1 MRCRRPSSWAAAL
14 TLAAAA
20 ILASCGRQE
29 SHSGTV
35 DDLVS
40 LHLRQG
46 PPTSVLFVLIDT
58 LRADRLSGH
67 GYTRPTSPFLDSLAR
82 RGVGFRRVLSPS
94 SWTKPAVAS
103 IFTASYPASHG
114 VLRADDALPQAARL
128 PAEVFR
134 DAGYRTGAIGGNH
147 WLAKRFG
154 LEQGFDTQLRFTRDF
169 VRGQRKTDAASGAE
183 GFWVDRD
190 ITESAIEFLRAYGGE
205 PFFLYLHYMGVHNHE
220 SDPAPPHFGED
231 PAHRYDNAIAEVDR
245 QLARVVAALD
255 EQGLRSRTL
264 VVVTSDHGESLSER
278 GFDGHGYSLY
288 AQEVNVPLIV
298 APPFQLD
305 PPLVVNTPV
314 SSVDIFPTLYAMLGL
329 PPPPHADGRSLLGI
343 LSAGPGAPVDTVPVF
358 SHLDRSW
365 SELGR
370 SPQPLAAVL
379 VRRLYLVQDLE
390 DPTRAELFDVLA
402 DPSQRRNLACDGP
415 PEQLDPLRSQLRAY
429 ALREPLWGA
438 AQSVELGP
446 EILGEL
452 EQLGYVIQPEAGE
465 RLSSDPD
472 RR

>member
-1 MRCRRPSSWAAAL
+1 MRSSGPQGGAAVL
-14 TLAAAA
+14 MLAAAA

-35 DDLVS
+35 EELVS
-40 LHLRQG
+40 LHLREG

-67 GYTRPTSPFLDSLAR
+67 GYARPTSPFLDALAR
-82 RGVGFRRVLSPS
+82 SGVSFRRVLSPS

-103 IFTASYPASHG
+103 IFTASYPATHG

-128 PAEVFR
+128 PAEVFH

-154 LEQGFDTQLRFTRDF
+154 LDQGFDTHLRFTRDF

-183 GFWVDRD
+183 GLWGDRH
-190 ITESAIEFLRAYGGE
+190 ITESALEFLRAHGRE

-231 PAHRYDNAIAEVDR
+231 PALLYDNAVAEVDR
-245 QLARVVAALD
+245 QVARVVGALD
-255 EQGLRSRTL
+255 ELGLRSHTL
-264 VVVTSDHGESLSER
+264 VLVTSDHGESLSER

-288 AQEVNVPLIV
+288 AEEVNVPLLL
-298 APPFQLD
+298 APPFRLD

-329 PPPPHADGRSLLGI
+329 PQPPHADGRSLLGI
-343 LSAGPGAPVDTVPVF
+343 LSAGPGAPVDAVPVF
-358 SHLDRSW
+358 SHLDRRW

-402 DPSQRRNLACDGP
+402 DPSQRQNLARGGP
-415 PEQLDPLRSQLRAY
+415 PGQLDPLRSQLRAY
-429 ALREPLWGA
+429 AEREPAWGA

-452 EQLGYVIQPEAGE
+452 EQLGYVIQPEAEE
-465 RLSSDPD
+465 RSSSDPD

>member
-1 MRCRRPSSWAAAL
+1 M
-14 TLAAAA
+14 LAAVATF
-20 ILASCGRQE
+20 ASCGRQGA
-29 SHSGTV
+29 SHSGGV
-35 DDLVS
+35 DDLVQ
-40 LHLRQG
+40 LHLREG

-58 LRADRLSGH
+58 LRADRLGGH
-67 GYTRPTSPFLDSLAR
+67 GHARPTSPFLDSLAR
-82 RGVGFRRVLSPS
+82 RGVDFRRVLSPS

-114 VLRADDALPQAARL
+114 VLRADQALPQEARL

-134 DAGYRTGAIGGNH
+134 DAGYRTGAIVGNH

-154 LEQGFDTQLRFTRDF
+154 LEQGFDTQLRFTGDF
-169 VRGQRKTDAASGAE
+169 VRGQRKTDAASGAQ
-183 GFWVDRD
+183 GLWVDRD
-190 ITESAIEFLRAYGGE
+190 ITDSAIEFLRAHGRE

-220 SDPAPPHFGED
+220 SDPAPPHFGDD
-231 PAHRYDNAIAEVDR
+231 PGHRYDNAVAEVDH
-245 QLARVVAALD
+245 QLARLVAALD
-255 EQGLRSRTL
+255 EHGLRSRTL
-264 VVVTSDHGESLSER
+264 LVVTSDHGESLSER

-288 AQEVNVPLIV
+288 GQEVNVPLV
-298 APPFQLD
+298 LAPPFQLE

-343 LSAGPGAPVDTVPVF
+343 LGSEPGAPVDVVPVF
-358 SHLDRSW
+358 SHLDRRW

-370 SPQPLAAVL
+370 SPAPVASVL
-379 VRRLYLVQDLE
+379 MRRLYLVQDLE

-402 DPSQRRNLACDGP
+402 DPAQRRNLARGGP
-415 PEQLDPLRSQLRAY
+415 PEQLDPLRSQLHAY
-429 ALREPLWGA
+429 ARREPTWGA
-438 AQSVELGP
+438 AQGVELGP

-452 EQLGYVIQPEAGE
+452 EQLGYVIEPGADE